1 MCNGDGTGHLLD
13 EHHAVGSAVLRR
25 KSGYFD
31 KTDELQKRLPHSRI
45 FRERDIS
52 PILPVR
58 PGYVELPVAPI
69 APSLARSHVS
79 RALASWGL
87 ARLDDTVRLVASEL
101 VTNAIKASGW
111 TPPGDDAAAP
121 AAAVPQAHGTIWIGV
136 YRSLYDVVVEV
147 WDPSREP
154 RILTPDFDDDH
165 GRGLW
170 LVSQAVRRWG
180 YRRPVTGGKWVWA
193 AIAAD

>member
-1 MCNGDGTGHLLD
+1 MPKTALEPPLAPLVCCLRKDGASGRTHVCNGDGTGHLLD

-79 RALASWGL
+79 RALAS
-87 ARLDDTVRLVASEL
+87 
-101 VTNAIKASGW
+101 
-111 TPPGDDAAAP
+111 
-121 AAAVPQAHGTIWIGV
+121 
-136 YRSLYDVVVEV
+136 
-147 WDPSREP
+147 
-154 RILTPDFDDDH
+154 
-165 GRGLW
+165 
-170 LVSQAVRRWG
+170 
-180 YRRPVTGGKWVWA
+180 
-193 AIAAD
+193 